1 MRIICTV
8 IALSILIISAIPA
21 IGENGQTNKNASVF
35 EGDKFAYVIYPP
47 NGFKLVTDEAADS
60 GYSLAFI
67 PKGQTYSNANIV
79 IDVNVFKVKKKNADA
94 EYLKELIKDDINQ
107 MKNHFGKGLRIIAVD
122 SVYNTN
128 KRLLPTFYFNDP
140 NRFIPTV
147 MMSYFNGQSEI
158 VIFQLSI
165 AQNQP
170 RFKAEEIYLNCVS
183 AFKTLIKEDIEQ
195 RNRRLKA
202 DNK

>member
-8 IALSILIISAIPA
+8 IALSILIVPGLIAV
-21 IGENGQTNKNASVF
+21 GENGQTNKNASVF

-67 PKGQTYSNANIV
+67 PKGQTYSNANII
-79 IDVNVFKVKKKNADA
+79 IDVNVFKVKNKSADDS
-94 EYLKELIKDDINQ
+94 YLKELIKDDINQ
-107 MKNHFGKGLRIIAVD
+107 MRGHFGRGLTIRAVD

-128 KRLLPTFYFNDP
+128 KRLLPTFYFDDP
-140 NRFIPTV
+140 SRFIPTV
-147 MMSYFNGQSEI
+147 MMSYFNGESEI
-158 VIFQLSI
+158 IIFQLSI
-165 AQNQP
+165 GKNQP
-170 RFKAEEIYLNCVS
+170 RVKAEEVFLNCVS
-183 AFKTLIKEDIEQ
+183 AFKSLIKEDIEQ
-195 RNRRLKA
+195 RNLRLKA